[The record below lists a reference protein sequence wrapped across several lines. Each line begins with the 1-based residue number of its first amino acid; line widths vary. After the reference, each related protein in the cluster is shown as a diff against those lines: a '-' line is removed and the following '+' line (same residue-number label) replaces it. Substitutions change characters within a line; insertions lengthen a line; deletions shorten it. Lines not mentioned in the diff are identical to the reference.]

1 MLCVFT
7 RMCPMANDNN
17 KTFVQKTK
25 YLKDSTGREKE
36 RPMDVAAALKGSI
49 KGENSW
55 MISSCYHQERSFWEW
70 CNEELLR
77 KMLSKQFL
85 LEMLF

>member
-1 MLCVFT
+1 
-7 RMCPMANDNN
+7 
-17 KTFVQKTK
+17 
-25 YLKDSTGREKE
+25 
-36 RPMDVAAALKGSI
+36 MDVAAALKGSI